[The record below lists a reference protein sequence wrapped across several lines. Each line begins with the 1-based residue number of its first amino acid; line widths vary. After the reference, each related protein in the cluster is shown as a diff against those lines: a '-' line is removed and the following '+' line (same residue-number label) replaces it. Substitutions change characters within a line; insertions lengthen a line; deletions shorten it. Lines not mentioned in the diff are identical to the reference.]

1 MNKLFLGLSISLL
14 LLSAQPNRINSA
26 ETELNNKLIYDALL
40 TSLDLYISEE
50 VVNYYGYY
58 KQYGLFD
65 AKIIRIIRQ
74 SEGSFSF
81 RVTVQV
87 ITFEHAHNPPYGKE
101 TITFDVSPF
110 GVKVIN
116 FVHEGDEEEM
126 KINEFYKNV
135 LLDILQ
141 TFNLRLE
148 SFSKF
153 SYQQLLYKSEKQK
166 EYKVLSNI
174 ATDIIV
180 HDLNPDIKPPY
191 KNVIDPVTFIK
202 GTQGYILFKRSDG
215 TNIVLQVAME
225 NGEWVVVE
233 KKNKQGKKMQNELI
247 WYM

>member
-1 MNKLFLGLSISLL
+1 MNKFFLGLTISLL
-14 LLSAQPNRINSA
+14 LLSVQPNMITSA
-26 ETELNNKLIYDALL
+26 EAELNNKLIYDTLL
-40 TSLDLYISEE
+40 TSLDPYISEE

-116 FVHEGDEEEM
+116 FVHKGDEEEM
-126 KINEFYKNV
+126 KINEFYKKV
-135 LLDILQ
+135 LLEILQ

-148 SFSKF
+148 SFSKY
-153 SYQQLLYKSEKQK
+153 SYEQLLYKSEKQK
-166 EYKVLSNI
+166 EYKLLSDI
-174 ATDIIV
+174 VTDIIV
-180 HDLNPDIKPPY
+180 NDLNPDIKPPY

-215 TNIVLQVAME
+215 TNIVLQVALE
-225 NGEWVVVE
+225 NGIWVLVE

>member
-1 MNKLFLGLSISLL
+1 MNKFFLGLSISLI
-14 LLSAQPNRINSA
+14 LLSVQPNIITSA
-26 ETELNNKLIYDALL
+26 ETELNNKLIYDTLL
-40 TSLDLYISEE
+40 TSLDPYISEE

-116 FVHEGDEEEM
+116 FVHKGDEEEM
-126 KINEFYKNV
+126 KINEFYKKV

-148 SFSKF
+148 SFSKY
-153 SYQQLLYKSEKQK
+153 SYEQLLYKSEKQK
-166 EYKVLSNI
+166 EYKLLSDI
-174 ATDIIV
+174 VTDIIV
-180 HDLNPDIKPPY
+180 NDLNPDIKPPY

-225 NGEWVVVE
+225 NGIWVVVE

>member
-1 MNKLFLGLSISLL
+1 MNKFFVGLSISLL
-14 LLSAQPNRINSA
+14 LLSVQPNMITSA
-26 ETELNNKLIYDALL
+26 EAELNNKLIYDTLL
-40 TSLDLYISEE
+40 TSLDPYISEE

-116 FVHEGDEEEM
+116 FVHKGDEEEM
-126 KINEFYKNV
+126 KINEFYKKV

-148 SFSKF
+148 SFSKY
-153 SYQQLLYKSEKQK
+153 SYEQLLYKSENTNFFQ
-166 EYKVLSNI
+166 
-174 ATDIIV
+174 
-180 HDLNPDIKPPY
+180 
-191 KNVIDPVTFIK
+191 
-202 GTQGYILFKRSDG
+202 IL
-215 TNIVLQVAME
+215 
-225 NGEWVVVE
+225 
-233 KKNKQGKKMQNELI
+233 
-247 WYM
+247 

>member
-14 LLSAQPNRINSA
+14 LLSVQPNRINAA
-26 ETELNNKLIYDALL
+26 ETELNNKLMYDALL
-40 TSLDLYISEE
+40 TSLDPYISEE

-81 RVTVQV
+81 TVTVQV

-148 SFSKF
+148 SFSKY

-166 EYKVLSNI
+166 EYKVLSDI

-202 GTQGYILFKRSDG
+202 GTDGYILFKRSDG
-215 TNIVLQVAME
+215 TNIVLQLAME
-225 NGEWVVVE
+225 NGKWVVVE

>member
-26 ETELNNKLIYDALL
+26 ETELNNKLMYDALL
-40 TSLDLYISEE
+40 TSLGPYISEE

-81 RVTVQV
+81 SVTVQV

-148 SFSKF
+148 SFSKY
-153 SYQQLLYKSEKQK
+153 SYQQLQYKSEKQK
-166 EYKVLSNI
+166 EYKVLSDI

-225 NGEWVVVE
+225 NGKWVVVE

>member
-1 MNKLFLGLSISLL
+1 MNKFFLGLSISLL
-14 LLSAQPNRINSA
+14 LLSAQPNMITSA
-26 ETELNNKLIYDALL
+26 ETELNNKLIYDTLL
-40 TSLDLYISEE
+40 TSLDPYISEE

-87 ITFEHAHNPPYGKE
+87 NTFEHAHNPPYGKE

-116 FVHEGDEEEM
+116 FVHKGDEEEM
-126 KINEFYKNV
+126 KINEFYKKV

-148 SFSKF
+148 SFSKY
-153 SYQQLLYKSEKQK
+153 SNQQLLYKSEKQK
-166 EYKVLSNI
+166 EYKFLSDI
-174 ATDIIV
+174 VTDIIV
-180 HDLNPDIKPPY
+180 NDLNPDIKPPF

-215 TNIVLQVAME
+215 TNIVLQVAMK
-225 NGEWVVVE
+225 NGKWVVVE
-233 KKNKQGKKMQNELI
+233 KKNKLGKKMQNELI